1 MQFVVSGK
9 NLHLSNALKDYSEKK
24 LAVIKKYFDHIIEID
39 VTLSVDEVRDAT
51 RSKVCEVT
59 VFANGIVMRAKK
71 ASEDLYASI
80 DMVAEKIER
89 QVKKY
94 KEKLKDVPR
103 RATSHRD
110 RSATHKVISFEAPV
124 LEVEEK
130 PASKGAKAPKA
141 EGEAA
146 GRASKIVRSGTFA
159 MKPMFADEAAD
170 QLEMLKQGFFVFS
183 NAETNQ
189 VNVIYKRTDGNYG
202 LIEPEY

>member
-59 VFANGIVMRAKK
+59 VFANGSVMRAKK

-89 QVKKY
+89 QIKKY

-110 RSATHKVISFEAPV
+110 RSATHKIITFEASTGSRPSRSV
-124 LEVEEK
+124 AI
-130 PASKGAKAPKA
+130 PRSSAAAP
-141 EGEAA
+141 
-146 GRASKIVRSGTFA
+146 S
-159 MKPMFADEAAD
+159 P
-170 QLEMLKQGFFVFS
+170 
-183 NAETNQ
+183 
-189 VNVIYKRTDGNYG
+189 
-202 LIEPEY
+202 